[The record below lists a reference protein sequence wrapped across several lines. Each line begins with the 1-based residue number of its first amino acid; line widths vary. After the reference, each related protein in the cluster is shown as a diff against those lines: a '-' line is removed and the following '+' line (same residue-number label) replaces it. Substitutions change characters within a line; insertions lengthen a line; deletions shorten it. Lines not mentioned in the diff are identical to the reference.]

1 MTTNTNRKTGTSFE
15 RELCEELAKHG
26 FWAHNLAQNSAGQ
39 PFDVIAARNGRSY
52 PIDCKVCEHDL
63 FKLVRIEEN
72 QYSAMTLWRDT
83 GNGEGWFALK
93 MSSGEVYMISL
104 STMVDFSFTQTV
116 LSKRDIQNH
125 GMPLEE
131 WVVLK

>member
-1 MTTNTNRKTGTSFE
+1 MTNSNRKTGTSFE

-125 GMPLEE
+125 GMPLKE

>member
-15 RELCEELAKHG
+15 KELCQELAKHG

-63 FKLVRIEEN
+63 FRLSRIEEN
-72 QYSAMTLWRDT
+72 QFSAMTLWRDT
-83 GNGEGWFALK
+83 GNGDGWFALQL
-93 MSSGEVYMISL
+93 SSGEIRMIPL
-104 STMVDFSFTQTV
+104 STMEDLSFTQTA
-116 LSKRDIQNH
+116 LSKRDIQEY